1 MKKIFFALLF
11 ALPLFLHAQKEPFI
25 IKSLTNEKFSQLDIT
40 TAHGNITVEK
50 VPASEARIEVY
61 IYGNG
66 GDMDRRISKEEI
78 QKRLD
83 QYYVFEIATESGKL
97 KAIART
103 KDNMGNTLN
112 WKKSLSISFAIFT
125 AEAMPGDLKT
135 SHGNIE
141 VSNMSGTQ
149 ELSTSHG
156 NIVVKEIAGS
166 VSGGTSH
173 GNLHI
178 KNISEGVKLRTSHG
192 NIIAE
197 HCDGN
202 VTLTTSNGNV
212 TLNSLKGKIDAQ
224 TTHGNIEGD
233 ALSGQLAASTSHG
246 DISLTNLDG
255 PVETSTSHG
264 NITLQL
270 PKGKGVDL
278 DLHGKRISVDKLE
291 NFSGSKEERKL
302 KGTMNGGGMIVKAE
316 TSQGNVSVK
325 FN

>member
-1 MKKIFFALLF
+1 MKKIVFAFLL
-11 ALPLFLHAQKEPFI
+11 ALPALLHAQREPFI
-25 IKSLTNEKFSQLDIT
+25 TRSLTNEKFSQLDIS

-50 VPASEARIEVY
+50 VPASEARVEVY
-61 IYGNG
+61 IYANGNLR
-66 GDMDRRISKEEI
+66 DQRISKEEI
-78 QKRLD
+78 QQRLD
-83 QYYVFEIATESGKL
+83 QYYEFEIAIQNGEL
-97 KAIART
+97 KAIARA
-103 KDNMGNTLN
+103 KDNLGNAFN
-112 WKKSLSISFAIFT
+112 WKKSLSISFTIYT

-141 VSNMSGTQ
+141 VSNMNGKQ

-156 NIVVKEIAGS
+156 NIVVKAINGS

-173 GNLHI
+173 GNLVI
-178 KNISEGVKLRTSHG
+178 SSVSEGVKMRTSHG
-192 NIIAE
+192 NIEAE
-197 HCDGN
+197 RCDGN

-212 TLNSLKGKIDAQ
+212 RLNSLKGKIDAQ

-233 ALSGQLAASTSHG
+233 ALSGQLDASTSHG
-246 DISLTNLDG
+246 DISLRNLDAS
-255 PVETSTSHG
+255 VETSTSHG
-264 NITLQL
+264 NITLHL

-302 KGTMNGGGMIVKAE
+302 KGTMNGGGMIVKAA
-316 TSQGNVSVK
+316 TSQGSVDVK